1 MSSHHFALSADDIV
15 LDSLPDSVE
24 ETIRKRDKWVA
35 ARRGG
40 SAGLEFLVSDVQRWT
55 PGRTVRV
62 AFLGGNEQLHRDIED
77 ATRVITEACN
87 LKLDFRETSN
97 GPYRTWSEQDTDY
110 AAEIRVSFDMGGYFS
125 LVGTD
130 SINPAIGVATEGVGG
145 RPRQRSLNLGGF
157 DVQRPETWRG
167 TARHEFLH
175 ALSFHHSHQ
184 NMRGPC
190 EQEFR
195 WDDDPGYQPTR
206 DARGVFVSDAAG
218 RRPGIYT
225 YLSGPPN
232 SWSKARVDHNLRSQI
247 DDPNVVAGPF
257 DAASVMLY
265 RFPPLFYKKVPS
277 GCAPTGDGTDL
288 SDGDRRGL
296 RLLYPQSA
304 ADLEAV
310 SAAQQTLA
318 AALEKR
324 AEAARNRSREGLE
337 TPAGEAEYFERAT
350 AETLRR
356 ALAGRS
362 RLEGD

>member
-1 MSSHHFALSADDIV
+1 MSRPDFALGADDI
-15 LDSLPDSVE
+15 LLESLPDAVE
-24 ETIRKRDKWVA
+24 ATIRKRDKWVA
-35 ARRGG
+35 ERGAG

-62 AFLGGNEQLHRDIED
+62 AFLGGNEQLHRDLED
-77 ATRVITEACN
+77 ATRVITDACN
-87 LKLDFRETSN
+87 LKLTFRDTSN
-97 GPYRTWSEQDTDY
+97 GPYRKWSEQDTDY

-130 SINPAIGVATEGVGG
+130 SINQAIGAPTDPVGG
-145 RPRQRSLNLGGF
+145 HPGQRSLNLGGF
-157 DVQRPETWRG
+157 DVQRPATWRG

-206 DARGVFVSDAAG
+206 DARGVFVADPAG
-218 RRPGIYT
+218 LRPGIYT

-232 SWSKARVDHNLRSQI
+232 SWPRSRVDHNLRSQI

-265 RFPPLFYKKVPS
+265 RFPPLFYKNVPS
-277 GCAPTGDGTDL
+277 RCAPTGDGTEL

-296 RLLYPQSA
+296 RLLYPQVA
-304 ADLEAV
+304 AELESV
-310 SAAQQTLA
+310 STAQQALA

-324 AEAARNRSREGLE
+324 AEAARRRSEEGLE
-337 TPAGEAEYFERAT
+337 SSGGESEYYVRTT

-356 ALAGRS
+356 ARKGR
-362 RLEGD
+362 